1 MIDIKYESLNV
12 PKNELRITNCLP
24 AGQSF
29 SWRKVSKD
37 SFVGV
42 LGHRVFQ
49 VKELENDT
57 LYRCIH
63 DGCNNDNA
71 EAEFEK
77 TKKKK
82 KIDSFHPEKTSSNVV
97 FSAFHCCAL
106 TPHEHIRHYFNLDY
120 SWENNS
126 KSDDEPENSETSKIK
141 INSLSQ
147 AYSFWGK
154 SDPIILSSPKGI
166 RLLNIDPIEALFVG
180 VITANN
186 NIQRISTIV
195 QNIRKHFGTY
205 LCDIRDK
212 DITTSFV
219 CTEDDFELIKD
230 EKNGINW
237 SSVSDDGSDEYGD
250 EYNGDNNNFYNIEN
264 DSLFPNIDN
273 QFNKKNKSSK
283 QFQYYT
289 FPTSLQI
296 LSNASEEILK
306 EKCGVGYRAK
316 SIILLAKKLSNFS
329 SERKFIEHINS
340 LSYLEASLYLQ
351 KFHGIGRKVADF
363 VLLSGFGFTEA
374 VPIDTHMLKYVC
386 KHLKDF
392 DEKTSLNKTRYVQ
405 AGNFFRDKFTL
416 FPGWA
421 QLVLF
426 SSSVIK

>member
-1 MIDIKYESLNV
+1 MIDVKYESLNV
-12 PKNELRITNCLP
+12 PRDELRITNCLP

-57 LYRCIH
+57 LYRCIY
-63 DGCNNDNA
+63 DGCKDNNVDSDL
-71 EAEFEK
+71 EK
-77 TKKKK
+77 IPKKK
-82 KIDSFHPEKTSSNVV
+82 KIDPFHPKENSSNSVP
-97 FSAFHCCAL
+97 SAFHCCNL
-106 TPHEHIRHYFNLDY
+106 TPYEHIRHYFNLDY
-120 SWENNS
+120 SWENNNQGNDQNNGEPT
-126 KSDDEPENSETSKIK
+126 DDGTNKIS
-141 INSLSQ
+141 SLSQ

-154 SDPIILSSPKGI
+154 SDPTIISSPKGI

-205 LCDIRDK
+205 LCDIKDK
-212 DITTSFV
+212 DIISST
-219 CTEDDFELIKD
+219 CPNDNFELDKN

-237 SSVSDDGSDEYGD
+237 GDISDDSNEEFDGGCDENDLYS
-250 EYNGDNNNFYNIEN
+250 IEN
-264 DSLFPNIDN
+264 DSLFQNVDY
-273 QFNKKNKSSK
+273 QKDRKNKFPK
-283 QFQYYT
+283 EFQYYT

-296 LSNASEEILK
+296 LSNASEEFLK

-374 VPIDTHMLKYVC
+374 VPIDTHILKYVC
-386 KHLKDF
+386 KHLKNF

-405 AGNFFRDKFTL
+405 AGNFFREKFTL